1 MTSSLLN
8 NVDLSQTVGR
18 QAYARRLVQ
27 LQERFLALRL
37 QLGGQVGNSLG
48 PALLILF
55 EGWDAAGKGGCIRR
69 LVQPL
74 DPRHFTVHQYQ
85 APTPREQRHH
95 FLWRFWPAVPG
106 RGGMCIFDRTWYGR
120 VLVERVEG
128 FASPAEWG
136 RAYEEIRH
144 FESLLTVEDM
154 LLIKFFLHI
163 SDEEQKR
170 RFERRARDPLKNWKL
185 TEEDWRNRAKRPAY
199 TEAIEEM
206 LRETDT
212 ASAPWTVI
220 PAESKRLA
228 RIKVLET
235 VIARL
240 EAVLE

>member
-1 MTSSLLN
+1 MPPSQLN
-8 NVDLSQTVGR
+8 TVDLSQSLGR
-18 QAYARRLVQ
+18 KAYEKLLIPR
-27 LQERFLALRL
+27 QERFLALRL
-37 QLGGQVGNSLG
+37 QLGGQVGHTLG
-48 PALLILF
+48 PPLLILF

-128 FASPAEWG
+128 FASCAEWC
-136 RAYEEIRH
+136 RAYEEIRN
-144 FESLLTVEDM
+144 FESLLIMEEV

-163 SDEEQKR
+163 SPEEQAR
-170 RFERRARDPLKNWKL
+170 RFERRACDPLKSWKL
-185 TEEDWRNRAKRPAY
+185 TEEDWRNRAKLPAY

-206 LRETDT
+206 LCETDT
-212 ASAPWTVI
+212 AFAPWNVI
-220 PAESKRLA
+220 PAESKRFA
-228 RIKVLET
+228 RLQVLDT

-240 EAVLE
+240 EAALG

>member
-1 MTSSLLN
+1 MTSSLPN
-8 NVDLSQTVGR
+8 NVDLSQR
-18 QAYARRLVQ
+18 LARRAYAGLLIQ

-37 QLGGQVGNSLG
+37 QLGGQVGNSPG

-136 RAYEEIRH
+136 RAYEEIRN
-144 FESLLTVEDM
+144 FESLLTMEDV

-163 SDEEQKR
+163 SDEEQKK

-185 TEEDWRNRAKRPAY
+185 TEEDWRNRAQRPAY

-220 PAESKRLA
+220 PAESKRFA
-228 RIKVLET
+228 RIQVLET

-240 EAVLE
+240 EAVLN